1 MWDVYEGESLGSTPE
16 EGRRRKQ
23 EWAEGGA
30 EMGSSL
36 GQTQREL
43 WSSVAH
49 QNGLHVTTLKL
60 SVIGCRLPQ
69 EGAAWPGS
77 SQQVG

>member
-1 MWDVYEGESLGSTPE
+1 MWDVYEGGSLRSTSE
-16 EGRRRKQ
+16 KGRRKKQ

-36 GQTQREL
+36 GQTHREH
-43 WSSVAH
+43 WSSVAY
-49 QNGLHVTTLKL
+49 QNFLQVTTLKL

-69 EGAAWPGS
+69 EGAAWPGALS
-77 SQQVG
+77 T